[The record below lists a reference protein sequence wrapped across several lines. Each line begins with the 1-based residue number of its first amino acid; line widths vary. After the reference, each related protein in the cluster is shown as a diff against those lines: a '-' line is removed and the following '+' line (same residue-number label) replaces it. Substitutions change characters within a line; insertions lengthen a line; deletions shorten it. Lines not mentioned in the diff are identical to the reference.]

1 MQHQQKTTTIQ
12 VPPSRLAM
20 GEWCHQSNT
29 SIGEGDIY
37 GAYSADKI
45 ALEGKIRKPFRLKG
59 WLYTATSVAGTVDSM
74 KATAYRLMQPSHVG
88 LQPKTQRRTRIFDL
102 TQIVK
107 MGFTMVYLWS
117 MAESNTSWSVLQSK
131 FVKAM
136 NRSRFKLRSF
146 NLNGKGTC
154 K

>member
-1 MQHQQKTTTIQ
+1 MQHQEKTTTIQ

-20 GEWCHQSNT
+20 GEWCHRSNA

-74 KATAYRLMQPSHVG
+74 MATAYRLMPPSHVD
-88 LQPKTQRRTRIFDL
+88 LQPRTYADLRLRINREN
-102 TQIVK
+102 
-107 MGFTMVYLWS
+107 GFYHGLSVNHGGEQYLS
-117 MAESNTSWSVLQSK
+117 LIHI
-131 FVKAM
+131 
-136 NRSRFKLRSF
+136 
-146 NLNGKGTC
+146 
-154 K
+154 

>member
-59 WLYTATSVAGTVDSM
+59 WLYTATSVAGSVDFM
-74 KATAYRLMQPSHVG
+74 MATAYRLMPPAHVDLQLRTYADLRLNTNRENGFYHG
-88 LQPKTQRRTRIFDL
+88 L
-102 TQIVK
+102 
-107 MGFTMVYLWS
+107 
-117 MAESNTSWSVLQSK
+117 SVEHGGEQYIL
-131 FVKAM
+131 V
-136 NRSRFKLRSF
+136 
-146 NLNGKGTC
+146 GPPVEIC
-154 K
+154 KSDEPELVQASLF